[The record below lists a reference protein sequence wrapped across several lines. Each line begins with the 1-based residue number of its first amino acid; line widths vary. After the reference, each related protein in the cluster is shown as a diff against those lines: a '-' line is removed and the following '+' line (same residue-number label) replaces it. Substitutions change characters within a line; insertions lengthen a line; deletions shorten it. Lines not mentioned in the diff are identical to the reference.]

1 MKAVLTANYTIMHVN
16 IFLCKIVF
24 KRLKKYSYY
33 YNNKWPKLSDT
44 SILCHAAFKKLVGYR
59 LQN

>member
-1 MKAVLTANYTIMHVN
+1 MKAVLTANYTIMHDN

-44 SILCHAAFKKLVGYR
+44 SILCHAAFMKLLGYR